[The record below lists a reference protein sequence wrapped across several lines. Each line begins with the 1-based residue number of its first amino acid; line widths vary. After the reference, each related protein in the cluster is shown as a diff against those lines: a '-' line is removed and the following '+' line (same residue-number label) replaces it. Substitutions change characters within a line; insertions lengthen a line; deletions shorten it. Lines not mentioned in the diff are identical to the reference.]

1 MCRRLTFE
9 QLVQLLVLVLLFA
22 AIFGL
27 FAAVLALGH
36 AVQQTM
42 QQTGRAIQ
50 GSIDGVARSMLFQFP
65 LSAAASDCSPCSKKA
80 AASGLGSFCGSA
92 VWVLIRV
99 AFAVKTVQFVVSHAV
114 V

>member
-50 GSIDGVARSMLFQFP
+50 GCFNFHLQLRRLD
-65 LSAAASDCSPCSKKA
+65 
-80 AASGLGSFCGSA
+80 
-92 VWVLIRV
+92 WVLIRV

>member
-50 GSIDGVARSMLFQFP
+50 GRASFLPSLQGCQSQTSRKPSKSVAPTQN
-65 LSAAASDCSPCSKKA
+65 KA
-80 AASGLGSFCGSA
+80 TASGLGSFCGSA

-99 AFAVKTVQFVVSHAV
+99 AFAVKTVQFV
-114 V
+114 